1 MGLIDKIKNLFTE
14 EIEEDTKPIKKEVI
28 QVEIPSPKKEENIEK
43 DITES
48 EAIKKDEK
56 FVFPVYFDEK
66 DFDTLEPKPEP
77 PKQSSYVLNKQGTK
91 EKEEKKFKHP
101 QIISPFIG
109 VLDKNYKKEDIMP
122 KRSQKV
128 EQQTLTR
135 EITIDDVR
143 KKAFG
148 TLEEELEAE
157 LFSQNSMLFND
168 KIENEEEETI
178 EKDSFEELEESQEDI
193 ISKEVIEE
201 EITLEIFEENDEPKE
216 EKEEVN
222 MVEDELDKLLD
233 KEENEEES
241 LSEGDLFD
249 LIDSMYEKGE
259 DN

>member
-1 MGLIDKIKNLFTE
+1 
-14 EIEEDTKPIKKEVI
+14 
-28 QVEIPSPKKEENIEK
+28 
-43 DITES
+43 
-48 EAIKKDEK
+48 
-56 FVFPVYFDEK
+56 
-66 DFDTLEPKPEP
+66 
-77 PKQSSYVLNKQGTK
+77 
-91 EKEEKKFKHP
+91 
-101 QIISPFIG
+101 
-109 VLDKNYKKEDIMP
+109 MP

-178 EKDSFEELEESQEDI
+178 EKDLFEELEESQEDI